1 MRNSTKQE
9 CDAFESQVATQL
21 AWNNYVLMTTKT
33 AIAETEPIE
42 NEMPTCKSKI
52 NTVSAH
58 KLKNPILK
66 SKIRNAKSAGNQDML
81 EIKPFLMS
89 ELVEDQLN
97 G

>member
-1 MRNSTKQE
+1 
-9 CDAFESQVATQL
+9 
-21 AWNNYVLMTTKT
+21 MTTKT
-33 AIAETEPIE
+33 ANAETESVD
-42 NEMPTCKSKI
+42 NEIQTCKSKI

-81 EIKPFLMS
+81 ESKFFLMS
-89 ELVEDQLN
+89 ELVEDQVN